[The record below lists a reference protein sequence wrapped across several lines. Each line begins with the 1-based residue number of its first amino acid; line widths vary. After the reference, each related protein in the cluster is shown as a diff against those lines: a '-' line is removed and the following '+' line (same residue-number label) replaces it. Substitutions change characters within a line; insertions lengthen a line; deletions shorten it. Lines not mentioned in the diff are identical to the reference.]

1 MMADDNKG
9 KSCLVFKGS
18 ISFRFMT
25 FWLPF
30 LIRIGLGMVFLY
42 AGITKLMDPKAFAR
56 IISGYDLL
64 PGPFLPVAAIGL
76 PLLELFA
83 GIGLILSIRG
93 SLSLVFTLLIFFIA
107 ILWYGILKDLNVDCG
122 CFSAEELR
130 GQAGLWEAF
139 YRDLIMTGAA
149 IFLFFLRWIQSD
161 QKSINP
167 SWAKIKQII

>member
-1 MMADDNKG
+1 MMADDNKD
-9 KSCLVFKGS
+9 KSCLPCKVS

-25 FWLPF
+25 SWLPF
-30 LIRIGLGMVFLY
+30 LIRIGLGMVFVY

-56 IISGYDLL
+56 IISQYDLL
-64 PGPFLPVAAIGL
+64 PEPFLPIAAIGL
-76 PLLELFA
+76 PLLELLA

-122 CFSAEELR
+122 CFSGEELK
-130 GQAGLWEAF
+130 GQASLWEAF

-149 IFLFFLRWIQSD
+149 IFIFYLRWVQSD
-161 QKSINP
+161 RKVIFP
-167 SWAKIKQII
+167 LRAKIKQII